1 LYRLVR
7 FTHGRTTVNQTA
19 LFHDTVYD
27 ALGADI
33 AAAGGFKVVSGK
45 LWPAE
50 SNSAAKLRNALNPD
64 QPHKLCPDEVLQI
77 KRLAYEHGSTAT
89 VDYEAQQLGY
99 QCNWIDPQDE
109 ADALRREVRDL
120 LASVTRKLDRIER
133 ADERALR
140 AVK

>member
-1 LYRLVR
+1 
-7 FTHGRTTVNQTA
+7 VNQPS
-19 LFHDTVYD
+19 LFHDTIYD

-33 AAAGGFKVVSGK
+33 SAAGGFKVVAGK

-50 SNSAAKLRNALNPD
+50 ANSTQKLRNCLNAD
-64 QPHKLCPDEVLQI
+64 QPHKLAPDEVLQI

-99 QCNWIDPQDE
+99 QTVWVDPKDE
-109 ADALRREVRDL
+109 ADELRREVRDL
-120 LASVTRKLDRIER
+120 LATVTRKLDRIER